1 MLLNICVFFRVEILE
16 NIFSL
21 LFLRYE
27 DFHEETSSDSGAND
41 DDADHD
47 PKVHRSEVIPKSF
60 DGADYKRT
68 QGTDMT
74 SFQQISDVSSSL
86 RTMPVIEAHVT
97 GSPPL
102 DNSNVFSDETLCHLP
117 LKARDVAI
125 NTFTAPSQVKDVLS
139 LTRISVESPVKI
151 SSQET
156 GLESCPSPIS
166 NTLNKLSSSVASP
179 FASASNSAQDTHR
192 TAKVPTLT
200 SVKSATLSSNV
211 TSDLSETSGDAHQY
225 TKIQER
231 RKSARSNHADNA
243 DNAENASIRSGASS
257 ATVKGTQQGF
267 ICNQYLIRDLLHC
280 LKECLVETSAAF
292 YRSLTAD
299 TADLRRVQVVS
310 SVEPELLQQRMNR

>member
-1 MLLNICVFFRVEILE
+1 MFFRVEILE

-27 DFHEETSSDSGAND
+27 DFQEETSSDSGAND

-47 PKVHRSEVIPKSF
+47 PNVHKSKVISKSV
-60 DGADYKRT
+60 DGADYKHM

-74 SFQQISDVSSSL
+74 SFQQVGDVSSSL

-102 DNSNVFSDETLCHLP
+102 DNSNMFPDETLCQLP

-125 NTFTAPSQVKDVLS
+125 NTFTAPSQVKDVSSLS
-139 LTRISVESPVKI
+139 RISVESPVNI
-151 SSQET
+151 SSQQT
-156 GLESCPSPIS
+156 GFESCSSPIS
-166 NTLNKLSSSVASP
+166 NAFNTLSSSVASP
-179 FASASNSAQDTHR
+179 FAKARHNSAQNTHK
-192 TAKVPTLT
+192 TAEVPTLA
-200 SVKSATLSSNV
+200 SVQAAPLSSNV
-211 TSDLSETSGDAHQY
+211 ASDLSKLETSGDMHQY
-225 TKIQER
+225 TKIQEG

-243 DNAENASIRSGASS
+243 ENAENASIRSGASS
-257 ATVKGTQQGF
+257 ATVKGSEQGF

-299 TADLRRVQVVS
+299 TVDLRKVEVVS